1 MPNAADAAP
10 AAPVVWIVLVALVA
24 IIVIAGVVVSRRRRT
39 GADGT
44 ASAKPA
50 RPRPEDDGRLWG
62 LHQPGAPVQR
72 MAKSM
77 AAGFASID
85 PEETSE
91 VVVSTD
97 GGSTWRVIPRD
108 QWFT

>member
-1 MPNAADAAP
+1 MPIAAAAP
-10 AAPVVWIVLVALVA
+10 ANPVVWIVLAALVSV
-24 IIVIAGVVVSRRRRT
+24 IVIAGVIVSRRRRT
-39 GADGT
+39 DAGAP

-50 RPRPEDDGRLWG
+50 RPRFEDDGRIWG
-62 LHQPGAPVQR
+62 LHQPGTPVQR

-97 GGSTWRVIPRD
+97 GGATWRMIPRD
-108 QWFT
+108 QWFS